1 MEWYVIILAAIVL
14 VTCIAVVAVVLL
26 QSARSASIS
35 GTIAGGAE
43 KLFGGNDKKRAR
55 TIDEKLEKATPYM
68 AGIIVVLVVVLNLV
82 YLFSK

>member
-1 MEWYVIILAAIVL
+1 MSWFVIIIAAVVL

-43 KLFGGNDKKRAR
+43 KLFGGKVFV
-55 TIDEKLEKATPYM
+55 E
-68 AGIIVVLVVVLNLV
+68 
-82 YLFSK
+82 

>member
-1 MEWYVIILAAIVL
+1 MTWYVIIMAAIVL
-14 VTCIAVVAVVLL
+14 VTCVAVVAVVLL

-43 KLFGGNDKKRAR
+43 KLFGGKDKKRAR

-68 AGIIVVLVVVLNLV
+68 AGIIIVLVVALNLV

>member
-1 MEWYVIILAAIVL
+1 MAAIVL
-14 VTCIAVVAVVLL
+14 VTCVAVVAVVLL

-43 KLFGGNDKKRAR
+43 KLFGGKDKKRAR
-55 TIDEKLEKATPYM
+55 TIDEKLEKATPSR
-68 AGIIVVLVVVLNLV
+68 AGIIIVLVVALNLV

>member
-43 KLFGGNDKKRAR
+43 KLFGGKDKKRAR